1 MDNPIFEIKSYEQ
14 AKVISNKLRMK
25 ILHLFDDEVPR
36 TSKQLAD
43 LLGLPASKVHY
54 HVRELAKVGLLK
66 LNKTQE
72 KGGIIEKYY
81 LPIAK
86 GYRICLEGEPLN
98 KSGEKSN
105 RHILLKTLFEEYED
119 SYLEAE
125 ERMELIKHKKKSTAF
140 EPILKLNTLYL
151 TTEQQSEFYQ
161 ELELFSQKW
170 NTSSNQDTK
179 DNIAVR
185 LLLSAH

>member
-1 MDNPIFEIKSYEQ
+1 
-14 AKVISNKLRMK
+14 
-25 ILHLFDDEVPR
+25 
-36 TSKQLAD
+36 
-43 LLGLPASKVHY
+43 
-54 HVRELAKVGLLK
+54 LAKVGLLK

-98 KSGEKSN
+98 KSGEKSS
-105 RHILLKTLFEEYED
+105 RHILLKTLFEEYEE
-119 SYLEAE
+119 SYLDAE
-125 ERMELIKHKKKSTAF
+125 GKMELIEHIKKSTPHK
-140 EPILKLNTLYL
+140 PILKLNTLYL
-151 TTEQQSEFYQ
+151 TSEKQSEFYQ
-161 ELELFSQKW
+161 ELELFFQKW

-179 DNIAVR
+179 ANIPVR